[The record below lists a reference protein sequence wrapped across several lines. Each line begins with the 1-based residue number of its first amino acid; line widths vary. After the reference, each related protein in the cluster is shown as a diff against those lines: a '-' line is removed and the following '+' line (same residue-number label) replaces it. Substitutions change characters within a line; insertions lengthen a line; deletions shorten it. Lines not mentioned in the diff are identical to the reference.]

1 MGILSWHKQKSRER
15 TAAAIDVPLEERA
28 IVCWQWSYRQ
38 LEVCWVPKRQLLLS
52 IGVVLPRYRTI
63 CITCVAVANFLLQ
76 SQLAGVRFLS
86 VTRWQHAVSSG
97 AALRSSPCFFG
108 AGNENT
114 GLCRWD
120 ELVLRSNQETKE
132 DSLQVAESCRGSAP
146 IASSRLYSGKV
157 AAFHPCLY
165 TNLPEKHDC
174 RMIQLVILRRL
185 IF

>member
-1 MGILSWHKQKSRER
+1 M
-15 TAAAIDVPLEERA
+15 
-28 IVCWQWSYRQ
+28 
-38 LEVCWVPKRQLLLS
+38 PKRQLLLS

-76 SQLAGVRFLS
+76 SQLAGVRFWS

-108 AGNENT
+108 AGNENES
-114 GLCRWD
+114 LCRWD

-132 DSLQVAESCRGSAP
+132 DSLQVAEPRRVGMLS
-146 IASSRLYSGKV
+146 ASSRLCCGKA

-165 TNLPEKHDC
+165 TNLPEKHDG

-185 IF
+185 TF